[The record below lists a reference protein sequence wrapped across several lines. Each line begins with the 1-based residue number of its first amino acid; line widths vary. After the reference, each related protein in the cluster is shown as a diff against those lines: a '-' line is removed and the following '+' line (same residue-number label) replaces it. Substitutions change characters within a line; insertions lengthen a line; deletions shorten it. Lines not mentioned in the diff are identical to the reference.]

1 MKQTLVALAAM
12 AVAGVAAAQSSV
24 TLYGRLD
31 AALVNT
37 TVKVNGLKQYPG
49 SKTGIDSSQLNTQ
62 FWGLQGSEDLGGG
75 LKAVF
80 KLESN
85 FNIDDGSLDT
95 NGMFAREANVGLTGG
110 FGGVRLG
117 RVYHAYDTFFGAVN
131 HNANTNINVS
141 TDVARVGLD
150 HYAVRASNGIRY
162 DSPSFGGFRVAL
174 TYGFGENKTATQS
187 AADQYSLAAWYAA
200 GPITAGAAY
209 QRRET
214 QGQPDLKHT
223 VVGGAYDFG
232 MAKVVASYQEA
243 RRSTTKDRDWQLGV
257 QVPVQ
262 AFTFYVGYADS
273 DSKTGATK
281 LNADGWA
288 LLGTYALSKRTTAY
302 VGYERFDREELNN
315 NVKQKRK
322 VDNLAIGVRHT
333 F

>member
-1 MKQTLVALAAM
+1 MKRTLVAMAALAC
-12 AVAGVAAAQSSV
+12 VGTAAAQSSV

-31 AALVNT
+31 ASVVNT
-37 TVKVNGLKQYPG
+37 TTKVNGVKQYPAT
-49 SKTGIDSSQLNTQ
+49 KTGIESSQLSTQ
-62 FWGLQGSEDLGGG
+62 FWGLQGTENLGGG
-75 LKAVF
+75 LKAIF

-85 FNIDDGSLDT
+85 FNIDNGALDT
-95 NGMFAREANVGLTGG
+95 NGMFAREANVGLSGG
-110 FGGVRLG
+110 FGTVRAG

-141 TDVARVGLD
+141 GAVAGVGLA
-150 HYAVRASNGIRY
+150 HYGGRASNAVRY
-162 DSPSFGGFRVAL
+162 DSPSLNGFRMSFA
-174 TYGFGENKTATQS
+174 YGLGENKTATQS

-200 GPITAGAAY
+200 GPLTVGAAY
-209 QRRET
+209 QLQES
-214 QGQPDLKHT
+214 QSAADLKHT

-232 MAKVVASYQEA
+232 VAKLVASYQQA
-243 RRSTTKDRDWQLGV
+243 RQTGTKDRDWQLGV
-257 QVPVQ
+257 SVPMD

-302 VGYERFDREELNN
+302 IGYERFERDETAG
-315 NVKQKRK
+315 KRK

>member
-1 MKQTLVALAAM
+1 MKRTLVALAAL
-12 AVAGVAAAQSSV
+12 AAAGVVSAQSSV

-31 AALVNT
+31 ASLVNT
-37 TVKVNGLKQYPG
+37 TTKLNDVKQYPAT
-49 SKTGIDSSQLNTQ
+49 KTGIESSQLSTQ
-62 FWGLQGSEDLGGG
+62 FWGMQGTEDLGGG
-75 LKAVF
+75 LKAIF

-85 FNIDDGSLDT
+85 FKIDDGTQDAEGL
-95 NGMFAREANVGLTGG
+95 FAREANVGLTGG
-110 FGGVRLG
+110 FGAIRLG

-131 HNANTNINVS
+131 HTDNTNINVS
-141 TDVARVGLD
+141 SDVAKVGLD
-150 HYAVRASNGIRY
+150 HYAVRARDGVRY
-162 DSPSFGGFRVAL
+162 DSPNFGGVQVAF
-174 TYGFGENKTATQS
+174 TYGFGENKTAAQS

-200 GPITAGAAY
+200 GPITAGVAY
-209 QRRET
+209 QLREF

-232 MAKVVASYQEA
+232 MAKLVASYQEA
-243 RRSTTKDRDWQLGV
+243 RRTGTKDRDWQLGV
-257 QVPVQ
+257 KVPMN

-273 DSKTGATK
+273 DSKTGPTK

-302 VGYERFDREELNN
+302 VGYERFDREEIISNARA
-315 NVKQKRK
+315 KRK